1 MKKRITIITSLIL
14 SIFLLVGCNS
24 NNNQSED
31 KAEIAS
37 NYLKVKIAIG
47 NYVFETSSSES
58 KEGIINKDTYNVI
71 IRALE
76 SLNKII
82 ENDKNID
89 QEMRTEL
96 VEISNTLIEYCE
108 ERSNGEKTN
117 NGYYKSIN
125 LENEFIEKYNIKLSR
140 IIEKENDIE
149 NNDKEEQNSDITLE
163 SSKNELENMANKILD
178 DDGSLKYISGEILSD
193 LKTITIPVK
202 NDESG
207 KIEDKEIEVF
217 EFMFVTMDNEK
228 HYIYLSIEDMSK
240 KTNYKK
246 GDSIYFK
253 LTDSLNSGWYIGEN
267 KEVLY
272 LLIIEN

>member
-76 SLNKII
+76 SLNSII
-82 ENDKNID
+82 ENDKNIE
-89 QEMRTEL
+89 QEMRNEL
-96 VEISNTLIEYCE
+96 IEINNPLREYCE
-108 ERSNGEKTN
+108 ARKNDDKTN

-125 LENEFIEKYNIKLSR
+125 LENEFREKYNIKASK
-140 IIEKENDIE
+140 IIEKNDIE
-149 NNDKEEQNSDITLE
+149 NNDKEDQNSDITLE

-178 DDGSLKYISGEILSD
+178 ADGSLRYISGEILSD

-207 KIEDKEIEVF
+207 KVEDKEIEV
-217 EFMFVTMDNEK
+217 
-228 HYIYLSIEDMSK
+228 SI
-240 KTNYKK
+240 
-246 GDSIYFK
+246 
-253 LTDSLNSGWYIGEN
+253 
-267 KEVLY
+267 
-272 LLIIEN
+272 

>member
-24 NNNQSED
+24 NNNQSD
-31 KAEIAS
+31 NKAEIAS
-37 NYLKVKIAIG
+37 NYLKVKTAIG
-47 NYVFETSSSES
+47 NYAAETNFSQIDT
-58 KEGIINKDTYNVI
+58 GIINKDTYNII

-76 SLNKII
+76 SLNAII

-89 QEMRTEL
+89 QGMRNEL
-96 VEISNTLIEYCE
+96 IEINNPLIEYCE
-108 ERSNGEKTN
+108 ARSNDDKTN
-117 NGYYKSIN
+117 EGYAKSIV
-125 LENEFIEKYNIKLSR
+125 LENEFREKYNIKTSK
-140 IIEKENDIE
+140 IIEKNDIE

-178 DDGSLKYISGEILSD
+178 ADGSLRYISGEILSD

-207 KIEDKEIEVF
+207 KVEDKEIEVF
-217 EFMFVTMDNEK
+217 EFMFVTMDNER